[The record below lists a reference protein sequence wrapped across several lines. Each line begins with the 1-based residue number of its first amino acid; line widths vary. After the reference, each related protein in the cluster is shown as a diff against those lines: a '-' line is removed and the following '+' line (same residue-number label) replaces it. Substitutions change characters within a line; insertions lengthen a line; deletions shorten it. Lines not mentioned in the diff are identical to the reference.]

1 MKDNKENK
9 IVGICVTI
17 VIIIII
23 VAIMYAQYKTTDK
36 KQKVLNEEEN
46 KNENQV
52 SEPVSKEKDKNKET
66 IEDIDYMEIAKKQL
80 EKPAQGEDIAI
91 MHVKNFGDIKIKFFK
106 DEAPKAVENFLIHA
120 KNGYYNGLTFHR
132 VIEEFMI
139 QGGDPTGNG
148 TGGKSIWNEPF
159 EPEVNIKRF
168 PFRGTLAMASVAGVK
183 KSLGSQ
189 FFITQANP
197 NQNVIS
203 EMKVKNVSKSL
214 VEAYSKFGGV
224 QSLFMQYTVF
234 GQVYEGMDVVDK
246 IAKIKTDQSN
256 DKHILIELKKLKK
269 TVILST
275 HRLNQIDDF
284 DLIIVMKDGQITEMG
299 THSELMENNQ
309 WYYNQYNIQLVRGRY
324 EE

>member
-1 MKDNKENK
+1 MKESKENK

-23 VAIMYAQYKTTDK
+23 VAVMYAQYKTTDK
-36 KQKVLNEEEN
+36 KQKALNEED
-46 KNENQV
+46 KKTENQV
-52 SEPVSKEKDKNKET
+52 SEPVSKEKNKNEGT

-80 EKPAQGEDIAI
+80 EQPTKGEDIAI

-106 DEAPKAVENFLIHA
+106 DEAPKAVENFLTHA

-148 TGGKSIWNEPF
+148 TGGRSIWNEPF

-197 NQNVIS
+197 NQNVVS

-246 IAKIKTDQSN
+246 IAKVKTDQSN
-256 DKHILIELKKLKK
+256 DKPVEDVVIESIEVKKA
-269 TVILST
+269 
-275 HRLNQIDDF
+275 N
-284 DLIIVMKDGQITEMG
+284 
-299 THSELMENNQ
+299 
-309 WYYNQYNIQLVRGRY
+309 
-324 EE
+324 

>member
-17 VIIIII
+17 VIILII
-23 VAIMYAQYKTTDK
+23 VGVMYAQYKTTET
-36 KQKVLNEEEN
+36 KQKAISEDS
-46 KNENQV
+46 KKTENQV
-52 SEPVSKEKDKNKET
+52 SEPVSKEKENSEET
-66 IEDIDYMEIAKKQL
+66 IDDVNYMEIAKKQM
-80 EKPAQGEDIAI
+80 EAPAKGEDIAI

-106 DEAPKAVENFLIHA
+106 NEAPKAVENFLTHA
-120 KNGYYNGLTFHR
+120 KNGYYDGITFHR

-139 QGGDPTGNG
+139 QGGDPSGNG

-197 NQNVIS
+197 NQNVVS
-203 EMKVKNVSKSL
+203 EMKVKNVPKSL

-246 IAKIKTDQSN
+246 IAKVKTDQSN
-256 DKHILIELKKLKK
+256 DKPLEDVVIEKIEVK
-269 TVILST
+269 
-275 HRLNQIDDF
+275 QA
-284 DLIIVMKDGQITEMG
+284 E
-299 THSELMENNQ
+299 
-309 WYYNQYNIQLVRGRY
+309 
-324 EE
+324 